1 MKKYFIFFLIYFI
14 FSNKLLFSQ
23 SSFKDIPDTDGL
35 SKVTAYQIWN
45 KEHLSELSDSL
56 YEDAFRT
63 DCWHWEKHF
72 ILMQDIDFITREE
85 CLGLFNGYFH
95 GNGKK
100 ITLVDTDGWA
110 FFSMLYGTIDSL
122 NVDGYV
128 NGGAGIVASVMGSS
142 YYIKKS
148 GVVINC
154 VNNATIYTNGA
165 IDNITGK
172 LVGLSAGVAYYN
184 YYGGTISNCI
194 NNGDITG
201 VDNVGG
207 IAGENS
213 GTIINCINTGKITA
227 TNSGSQP
234 NGAGGVG
241 GIVAYGSVSNC
252 INLGSV
258 VGQNNVGGIVGLGV
272 QSIVSNCINYGFI
285 NGIGKVGGICGS
297 SSHIIFSGV
306 SISNSVNVGVVEG
319 EEDIG
324 SIVGKE

>member
-1 MKKYFIFFLIYFI
+1 MKKYFM
-14 FSNKLLFSQ
+14 LLFVYSNILLFAQ
-23 SSFKDIPDTDGL
+23 NSPFDGNGDG
-35 SKVTAYQIWN
+35 SIGNPYQLWT
-45 KEHLSELSDSL
+45 KAHLEELADSINNSWVPN
-56 YEDAFRT
+56 FST
-63 DCWHWEKHF
+63 WHFDKHF
-72 ILMQDIDFITREE
+72 KLMDDINDALTKSIGKYGFH
-85 CLGLFNGYFH
+85 GHFH
-95 GNGKK
+95 GNGKT
-100 ITLVDTDGWA
+100 ITVAINYD
-110 FFSMLYGTIDSL
+110 FGTNQSFAIFNGLMNNASVDSL
-122 NVDGYV
+122 IVCGYV
-128 NGGAGIVASVMGSS
+128 NSDIAAMSTISAYINGNNFASIS
-142 YYIKKS
+142 
-148 GVVINC
+148 NC
-154 VNNATIYTNGA
+154 INNATI
-165 IDNITGK
+165 TGW
-172 LVGLSAGVAYYN
+172 SAGGITYSN
-184 YYGGTISNCI
+184 YGTISNCI
-194 NNGDITG
+194 NNSDITG

-213 GTIINCINTGKITA
+213 GTIINCINNGTITA
-227 TNSGSQP
+227 TASGSQP